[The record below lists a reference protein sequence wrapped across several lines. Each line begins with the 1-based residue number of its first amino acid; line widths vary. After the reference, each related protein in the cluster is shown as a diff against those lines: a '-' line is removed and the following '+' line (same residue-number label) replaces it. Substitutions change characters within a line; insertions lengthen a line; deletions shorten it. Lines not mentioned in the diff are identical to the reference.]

1 MELVKFIHKNNQ
13 QKNIYKRLNFIFYKQ
28 NENSRSI
35 DYKLKNNNNSLQ
47 LTNIQSFST
56 GIDDIK
62 DNEIKETLSQKNI
75 NIVNIFKK
83 NKQNT
88 FFDFINDDSIKIKS
102 KKEFY
107 SIKKPLGNGGFGNV
121 FLGYD
126 NVNKRF
132 MNLSSKNINSIQNYT
147 KKNKFKNRTI
157 SNLSSNKNDINNI
170 ILIYED
176 DSKLQKDVNNKNI
189 NNNTKCV
196 NNYNLESNQMS
207 NKNDKY
213 INNKIFKEDN
223 NDKSENNK
231 NNISQK
237 KNVTL
242 KPFPP
247 KIPQL
252 FHSKYEYE
260 LSCDQ
265 NYNFKISKYYC
276 KPKIPNVF
284 YNHIFIKNK
293 NIANKNSLLSISIT
307 SRNKGKTLTI
317 LYYRP
322 NKNI

>member
-62 DNEIKETLSQKNI
+62 DNEIKEALSQKNI
-75 NIVNIFKK
+75 NIVNIFQNNIIV
-83 NKQNT
+83 NK
-88 FFDFINDDSIKIKS
+88 
-102 KKEFY
+102 E
-107 SIKKPLGNGGFGNV
+107 
-121 FLGYD
+121 D

-157 SNLSSNKNDINNI
+157 SNLLSNKNDINNI

-196 NNYNLESNQMS
+196 NNYNLESNKMS

-265 NYNFKISKYYC
+265 NYNFKISKYCC

>member
-13 QKNIYKRLNFIFYKQ
+13 QKNTYKRLNFIFYKQ
-28 NENSRSI
+28 NENSRNI

-62 DNEIKETLSQKNI
+62 DNEIKEALSQKNI
-75 NIVNIFKK
+75 NIVNIFKNNIIV
-83 NKQNT
+83 NK
-88 FFDFINDDSIKIKS
+88 
-102 KKEFY
+102 E
-107 SIKKPLGNGGFGNV
+107 
-121 FLGYD
+121 D

-157 SNLSSNKNDINNI
+157 SNLRSNKNDINNI

-265 NYNFKISKYYC
+265 NYNFKISKYCC

>member
-62 DNEIKETLSQKNI
+62 DNEIKEALSQKNI
-75 NIVNIFKK
+75 NIVNIFQNNIIV
-83 NKQNT
+83 NK
-88 FFDFINDDSIKIKS
+88 
-102 KKEFY
+102 E
-107 SIKKPLGNGGFGNV
+107 
-121 FLGYD
+121 D

>member
-13 QKNIYKRLNFIFYKQ
+13 QKNTYKRLNFIFYKQ

-75 NIVNIFKK
+75 NIFNIFQNNIIV
-83 NKQNT
+83 NK
-88 FFDFINDDSIKIKS
+88 
-102 KKEFY
+102 E
-107 SIKKPLGNGGFGNV
+107 
-121 FLGYD
+121 D

-196 NNYNLESNQMS
+196 NNYYLESNQMS

-223 NDKSENNK
+223 NDKSENNN

>member
-13 QKNIYKRLNFIFYKQ
+13 QKNTYKRLNFIFYKQ

-62 DNEIKETLSQKNI
+62 DNEIKEALSQKNI
-75 NIVNIFKK
+75 NIVNIFQNNIIV
-83 NKQNT
+83 NK
-88 FFDFINDDSIKIKS
+88 
-102 KKEFY
+102 E
-107 SIKKPLGNGGFGNV
+107 
-121 FLGYD
+121 D

-132 MNLSSKNINSIQNYT
+132 MNLSSKNINSNQNYT

-265 NYNFKISKYYC
+265 NYNFKISKYCC

>member
-1 MELVKFIHKNNQ
+1 
-13 QKNIYKRLNFIFYKQ
+13 
-28 NENSRSI
+28 
-35 DYKLKNNNNSLQ
+35 
-47 LTNIQSFST
+47 
-56 GIDDIK
+56 
-62 DNEIKETLSQKNI
+62 
-75 NIVNIFKK
+75 
-83 NKQNT
+83 
-88 FFDFINDDSIKIKS
+88 
-102 KKEFY
+102 
-107 SIKKPLGNGGFGNV
+107 
-121 FLGYD
+121 
-126 NVNKRF
+126 
-132 MNLSSKNINSIQNYT
+132 
-147 KKNKFKNRTI
+147 
-157 SNLSSNKNDINNI
+157 
-170 ILIYED
+170 
-176 DSKLQKDVNNKNI
+176 
-189 NNNTKCV
+189 
-196 NNYNLESNQMS
+196 MS

>member
-13 QKNIYKRLNFIFYKQ
+13 QKNTYKRLNFIFYKQ
-28 NENSRSI
+28 NENSRNI

-62 DNEIKETLSQKNI
+62 YNEIKETLSQKNI
-75 NIVNIFKK
+75 NIVNIFKNNIIV
-83 NKQNT
+83 NK
-88 FFDFINDDSIKIKS
+88 
-102 KKEFY
+102 E
-107 SIKKPLGNGGFGNV
+107 
-121 FLGYD
+121 D

-170 ILIYED
+170 IFIYED

>member
-75 NIVNIFKK
+75 NIFNIFQNNIIV
-83 NKQNT
+83 NK
-88 FFDFINDDSIKIKS
+88 
-102 KKEFY
+102 E
-107 SIKKPLGNGGFGNV
+107 
-121 FLGYD
+121 D

-157 SNLSSNKNDINNI
+157 SNLRSNKNDINNI

-196 NNYNLESNQMS
+196 NNYYLESNQMS

-223 NDKSENNK
+223 NDKSENNN

>member
-13 QKNIYKRLNFIFYKQ
+13 QKNTYKRLNFIFYKQ

-62 DNEIKETLSQKNI
+62 DNEIKEALSQKNI
-75 NIVNIFKK
+75 NIVNIFKNNIIV
-83 NKQNT
+83 NK
-88 FFDFINDDSIKIKS
+88 
-102 KKEFY
+102 E
-107 SIKKPLGNGGFGNV
+107 
-121 FLGYD
+121 D

-170 ILIYED
+170 IFIYED

>member
-75 NIVNIFKK
+75 NIFNIFQNNIIV
-83 NKQNT
+83 NK
-88 FFDFINDDSIKIKS
+88 
-102 KKEFY
+102 E
-107 SIKKPLGNGGFGNV
+107 
-121 FLGYD
+121 D

-223 NDKSENNK
+223 NDKSENNN

>member
-62 DNEIKETLSQKNI
+62 DNEIKEALSQKNI
-75 NIVNIFKK
+75 NIVNIFQNNIIV
-83 NKQNT
+83 NK
-88 FFDFINDDSIKIKS
+88 
-102 KKEFY
+102 E
-107 SIKKPLGNGGFGNV
+107 
-121 FLGYD
+121 D

-132 MNLSSKNINSIQNYT
+132 MNLSSKNINSSQNYT

-157 SNLSSNKNDINNI
+157 SNLLSNKNDINNI

-293 NIANKNSLLSISIT
+293 NIVNKNSLLSISTT

>member
-62 DNEIKETLSQKNI
+62 DNEIKEALSQKNI
-75 NIVNIFKK
+75 NIVNIFQNNIIV
-83 NKQNT
+83 NK
-88 FFDFINDDSIKIKS
+88 
-102 KKEFY
+102 E
-107 SIKKPLGNGGFGNV
+107 
-121 FLGYD
+121 D

-132 MNLSSKNINSIQNYT
+132 MNLSSKNINSSQNYT

-157 SNLSSNKNDINNI
+157 SNLLSNKNDINNI

>member
-13 QKNIYKRLNFIFYKQ
+13 QKNTYKRLNFIFYKQ

-62 DNEIKETLSQKNI
+62 YNEIKETLSQKNI
-75 NIVNIFKK
+75 NIVNIFKNNIIV
-83 NKQNT
+83 NK
-88 FFDFINDDSIKIKS
+88 
-102 KKEFY
+102 E
-107 SIKKPLGNGGFGNV
+107 
-121 FLGYD
+121 D

-132 MNLSSKNINSIQNYT
+132 MNLSSKNINSNQNYT

-157 SNLSSNKNDINNI
+157 SNPRSNKNDINNI

>member
-28 NENSRSI
+28 NENSRSV

-75 NIVNIFKK
+75 NIVNIFKNNIIV
-83 NKQNT
+83 NK
-88 FFDFINDDSIKIKS
+88 
-102 KKEFY
+102 E
-107 SIKKPLGNGGFGNV
+107 
-121 FLGYD
+121 D

>member
-75 NIVNIFKK
+75 NIVNIFKNNIIV
-83 NKQNT
+83 NK
-88 FFDFINDDSIKIKS
+88 
-102 KKEFY
+102 E
-107 SIKKPLGNGGFGNV
+107 
-121 FLGYD
+121 D

-157 SNLSSNKNDINNI
+157 SNLLSNKNDINNI
-170 ILIYED
+170 IFIYED

-293 NIANKNSLLSISIT
+293 NIVNKNSLLSISTT

>member
-13 QKNIYKRLNFIFYKQ
+13 QKNTYKRLNFIFYKQ

-62 DNEIKETLSQKNI
+62 DNEIKEALSQKNI
-75 NIVNIFKK
+75 NIVNIFKNNIIV
-83 NKQNT
+83 NK
-88 FFDFINDDSIKIKS
+88 
-102 KKEFY
+102 E
-107 SIKKPLGNGGFGNV
+107 
-121 FLGYD
+121 D

-265 NYNFKISKYYC
+265 NYNFKISKYCC

>member
-75 NIVNIFKK
+75 NIVNIFKNNIIV
-83 NKQNT
+83 NK
-88 FFDFINDDSIKIKS
+88 
-102 KKEFY
+102 E
-107 SIKKPLGNGGFGNV
+107 
-121 FLGYD
+121 D

>member
-75 NIVNIFKK
+75 NIVNIFKNNIIV
-83 NKQNT
+83 NK
-88 FFDFINDDSIKIKS
+88 
-102 KKEFY
+102 E
-107 SIKKPLGNGGFGNV
+107 
-121 FLGYD
+121 D

-189 NNNTKCV
+189 NNNIKYI

-223 NDKSENNK
+223 NDKSENDK

-260 LSCDQ
+260 LSYDQ
-265 NYNFKISKYYC
+265 NYNFILVKIS
-276 KPKIPNVF
+276 
-284 YNHIFIKNK
+284 
-293 NIANKNSLLSISIT
+293 
-307 SRNKGKTLTI
+307 
-317 LYYRP
+317 
-322 NKNI
+322 

>member
-13 QKNIYKRLNFIFYKQ
+13 QKNTYKRLNFIFYKQ

-75 NIVNIFKK
+75 NIFNIFQNNIIV
-83 NKQNT
+83 NK
-88 FFDFINDDSIKIKS
+88 
-102 KKEFY
+102 E
-107 SIKKPLGNGGFGNV
+107 
-121 FLGYD
+121 D

-196 NNYNLESNQMS
+196 NNYYLESNQMS

>member
-62 DNEIKETLSQKNI
+62 DNEIKEALSQKNI
-75 NIVNIFKK
+75 NIVNIFQNNIIV
-83 NKQNT
+83 NK
-88 FFDFINDDSIKIKS
+88 
-102 KKEFY
+102 E
-107 SIKKPLGNGGFGNV
+107 
-121 FLGYD
+121 D

-157 SNLSSNKNDINNI
+157 SNLLSNKNDINNI

-196 NNYNLESNQMS
+196 NNYNLESNKMS

-265 NYNFKISKYYC
+265 NYNFKISKYCC

-293 NIANKNSLLSISIT
+293 NIVNKNSLLSISTT

>member
-75 NIVNIFKK
+75 NIVNIFKNNIIV
-83 NKQNT
+83 NK
-88 FFDFINDDSIKIKS
+88 
-102 KKEFY
+102 E
-107 SIKKPLGNGGFGNV
+107 
-121 FLGYD
+121 D

-265 NYNFKISKYYC
+265 NYNFKISKYCC

>member
-28 NENSRSI
+28 NENSRNI

-62 DNEIKETLSQKNI
+62 DNEIKEALSQKNI
-75 NIVNIFKK
+75 NIVNIFKNNIIV
-83 NKQNT
+83 NK
-88 FFDFINDDSIKIKS
+88 
-102 KKEFY
+102 E
-107 SIKKPLGNGGFGNV
+107 
-121 FLGYD
+121 D

-157 SNLSSNKNDINNI
+157 SNLLSNKNDINNI

-265 NYNFKISKYYC
+265 NYNFKISKYCC

>member
-62 DNEIKETLSQKNI
+62 DNEIKEALSQKNI
-75 NIVNIFKK
+75 NIVNIFQNNIIV
-83 NKQNT
+83 NK
-88 FFDFINDDSIKIKS
+88 
-102 KKEFY
+102 E
-107 SIKKPLGNGGFGNV
+107 
-121 FLGYD
+121 D

-196 NNYNLESNQMS
+196 NNYNLESNKMS

-265 NYNFKISKYYC
+265 NYNFKISKYCC